1 MAIVDTKL
9 VNALGGGFLRAA
21 TEAEIR
27 AIGAVPGYASGI
39 GLTAAKDMNSA
50 GVMVVADTSIEHGGN
65 YVVGANEEPYHF
77 TGANFGR
84 DFTVS
89 KLADIAEAAT
99 GHRCAVC
106 GGRLEA
112 KKAIEVGHCF
122 KLGTRYSAAV
132 NATYLDE
139 NGQPQLIYMAVSYT
153 HLDVYKRQG

>member
-1 MAIVDTKL
+1 MC
-9 VNALGGGFLRAA
+9 
-21 TEAEIR
+21 IR
-27 AIGAVPGYASGI
+27 
-39 GLTAAKDMNSA
+39 DR
-50 GVMVVADTSIEHGGN
+50 
-65 YVVGANEEPYHF
+65 YHF

-122 KLGTRYSAAV
+122 K
-132 NATYLDE
+132 
-139 NGQPQLIYMAVSYT
+139 PVSYT
-153 HLDVYKRQG
+153 HLGTWPLEPGT